1 MQYNMPSNIAW
12 CVAQWTYL
20 VVVTIM
26 AANRK
31 RREIKL
37 DGQHAK
43 VLGTMASEEEA
54 THFLAFH
61 VEHKSTHST
70 VGGSP
75 E

>member
-1 MQYNMPSNIAW
+1 
-12 CVAQWTYL
+12 
-20 VVVTIM
+20 M